1 MFLLSN
7 STYVLSGKG
16 EDGRSV
22 LRQDGDKIGGRSL
35 VTVSGPPESKVR
47 DSSEPSSSLDGLV
60 GRPIFTET
68 NRVVGGNVEDSKVRQ
83 GGKSDGTGG
92 VRDEVKESGSER
104 NDTTIG
110 SDTVTDG
117 SHTVLPNT
125 KSEISASVAS
135 ETGRGVLEVLSALP
149 PGQVG
154 TGQVG
159 RTTDQ
164 LGQHLNEFGDSSLGQ
179 LPGTDSSVRGGVGG
193 ESLLP
198 TVGKTAFNSSLKLS
212 SLLGVLLAIRLEKS
226 LPLSLGL
233 GTALGN
239 LVVEV
244 GSLFG
249 NDKGLLGV
257 KAELLLEL
265 NNVILLESLGS
276 KIRYAL
282 LSVNW

>member
-1 MFLLSN
+1 MFPLSN

-22 LRQDGDKIGGRSL
+22 LRQDSDKIGGRSL

-47 DSSEPSSSLDGLV
+47 DSSEPGSSLDGLV
-60 GRPIFTET
+60 SRPIFTET

-104 NDTTIG
+104 NDTTVG

-117 SHTVLPNT
+117 GHTVLPNT
-125 KSEISASVAS
+125 KSEISTSIAT
-135 ETGRGVLEVLSALP
+135 ETGRGVLEVLGALP

-164 LGQHLNEFGDSSLGQ
+164 LGQYLNELGNSSLRQ
-179 LPGTDSSVRGGVGG
+179 LPGTDSSVRSGVGG
-193 ESLLP
+193 EGLLP
-198 TVGKTAFNSSLKLS
+198 AVGKTAFNSSLKLS
-212 SLLGVLLAIRLEKS
+212 SLLGVLLTIRLEKS

-233 GTALGN
+233 GTVLGN

-244 GSLFG
+244 GGLFG
-249 NDKGLLGV
+249 NGKGLLGV

-265 NNVILLESLGS
+265 SNVIFLESWES
-276 KIRYAL
+276 KSAMHFEC
-282 LSVNW
+282 NW